1 MSLLQP
7 WEPSIISINE
17 NLVPKNVLTAETL
30 ISAIKYFDDWED
42 DQLND
47 EERIPSIHQK
57 LVDCTNVIEE
67 PFVVTSDHK
76 PITARD
82 AIKIFSKQLTEMKAA
97 GHLDSFIINPNE
109 AIFTKHNT
117 NEVFEK
123 LYQTMAKVSK
133 ELDCFHLVPIAFS
146 VACLHTAGGFDFSDS
161 KTGNILKTLIIES
174 KIYRNVRE
182 FFAFVDRSKST
193 VFNFLMN
200 DLCWKRHF
208 EFNVCQDLNW
218 IINSVD
224 GSETI
229 PTHPSF
235 KFICLSK
242 NSGDILTL
250 NSIIDGT
257 PEAIHQRYERHNLKK
272 ARFNKE
278 DKYWIEKPIL
288 DNLDKL
294 AGDLTNSPE
303 KMAIMNEIKQEL
315 DGKNRMMVDAD
326 ISVWVSQL
334 KYAVYDENIRPK
346 MNELWVQFNEQ
357 INQNP
362 TQDFKPWI
370 KSFLGK
376 YTDLSKPLKK
386 AQIYKLMQTSFK
398 QANDTPWFCTPKFE
412 VPNDYLL
419 NTVANNSN
427 KGKKKRYKKPQKP
440 PTGQVKD

>member
-1 MSLLQP
+1 MPISAKIYTTLEKLDERTKHLANDTEKHTTDNSSNKSQYSLNPKYLSLLQP

-161 KTGNILKTLIIES
+161 KT
-174 KIYRNVRE
+174 
-182 FFAFVDRSKST
+182 
-193 VFNFLMN
+193 
-200 DLCWKRHF
+200 
-208 EFNVCQDLNW
+208 DLNW

-272 ARFNKE
+272 TRFNKE